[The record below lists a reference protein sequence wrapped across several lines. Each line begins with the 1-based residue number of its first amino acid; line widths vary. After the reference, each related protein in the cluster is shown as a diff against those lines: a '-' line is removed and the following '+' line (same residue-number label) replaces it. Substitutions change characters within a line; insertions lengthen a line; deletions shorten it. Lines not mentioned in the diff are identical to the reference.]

1 MSDLSEL
8 DLGSKRLRPYQCELI
23 EKVRNLVRQGRRRI
37 IVNSPT
43 GSGKTVLGCGL
54 IKLSSQRGKYS
65 MFMAPRRELIKQTA
79 AHLYDCDVRFSVIA
93 AGFEQMSGSEC
104 FIVSK
109 DTLASRTLRRKKIE
123 IPKTQLL
130 LHDECHTSAAK
141 EAMLLLTA
149 IEQANPGLVTIGLS
163 ATPGRSDGKGLGDFW
178 EEIVT
183 AASYESL
190 ISQGFLV
197 STRVFAPDCPNMK
210 GVRSIDWDSEAAK
223 RVDKPRLVGDVIQH
237 WIKFGESRKTI
248 AFGATV
254 SHAVHLRDEFLK
266 AGIPAAC
273 LDQSTPMDERD
284 QMIDDLKSGRIQVL
298 CNCDVLS
305 VGFDEPS
312 VGCVVLAAPT
322 RSLVRYRQRAGRALR
337 PHPDKGGNCIILDHC
352 LDDNT
357 EILTP
362 RGFVGRTAI
371 KDSDM
376 VAALDRTTG
385 KVSWQPILSRIDRN
399 VFDGEVMAE
408 AIGPS
413 INFRVTANHN
423 LVYKKRVGFDDPHW
437 PSEWLL
443 DPISSF
449 FNSAIRFKIPVSGVQ
464 DSQGVSLSD
473 PELRFIGW
481 FLTDGCLQRK
491 TDIGISQA
499 SHQPQLADLIKC
511 LDECGFDYR
520 KYETDSSLHYQYESA
535 PRKQLSFVVPKGTCP
550 ARPRRGWHR
559 LEPFIDKDF
568 SPLLE
573 DVTTEQFE
581 VLLHAIHLGDGC
593 KDRKSGRY
601 RITTGNPV
609 FASRLQSLCVR
620 RGFRCNIHTKPVP
633 ANQTR
638 KIKQTKPIYTLNIKK
653 MTDLTLHAPLSRSHC
668 TKLRIAG
675 SLPGERVWCV
685 ENPLGTLVIRRQ
697 GKVSVV
703 GNSGAVFMHG
713 FPDEDIEWPLEKSRS
728 IDQEYQK
735 KRGEGKTKE
744 PIVCQ
749 VCSCTY
755 SGLPACPN
763 CGSRQ
768 YRTGRSIA
776 IERGLLKEIK
786 REKKKPVVNSF
797 EQKQKYWNQCLAVMA
812 RKGRTCGAA
821 ARMYSRAIGSPP
833 WCTKGL
839 QRLPRNQDWK
849 LPVSQVFPNFAPT
862 VQNEPK

>member
-130 LHDECHTSAAK
+130 LHDECHTSVAK

-337 PHPDKGGNCIILDHC
+337 PHPDKGGNCIILDH
-352 LDDNT
+352 
-357 EILTP
+357 
-362 RGFVGRTAI
+362 
-371 KDSDM
+371 
-376 VAALDRTTG
+376 
-385 KVSWQPILSRIDRN
+385 
-399 VFDGEVMAE
+399 
-408 AIGPS
+408 
-413 INFRVTANHN
+413 
-423 LVYKKRVGFDDPHW
+423 
-437 PSEWLL
+437 
-443 DPISSF
+443 
-449 FNSAIRFKIPVSGVQ
+449 
-464 DSQGVSLSD
+464 
-473 PELRFIGW
+473 
-481 FLTDGCLQRK
+481 
-491 TDIGISQA
+491 
-499 SHQPQLADLIKC
+499 
-511 LDECGFDYR
+511 
-520 KYETDSSLHYQYESA
+520 
-535 PRKQLSFVVPKGTCP
+535 
-550 ARPRRGWHR
+550 
-559 LEPFIDKDF
+559 
-568 SPLLE
+568 
-573 DVTTEQFE
+573 
-581 VLLHAIHLGDGC
+581 
-593 KDRKSGRY
+593 
-601 RITTGNPV
+601 
-609 FASRLQSLCVR
+609 
-620 RGFRCNIHTKPVP
+620 
-633 ANQTR
+633 
-638 KIKQTKPIYTLNIKK
+638 
-653 MTDLTLHAPLSRSHC
+653 
-668 TKLRIAG
+668 
-675 SLPGERVWCV
+675 
-685 ENPLGTLVIRRQ
+685 
-697 GKVSVV
+697 
-703 GNSGAVFMHG
+703 SGAVFMHG

-821 ARMYSRAIGSPP
+821 ARMYSRAIGSSP
-833 WCTKGL
+833 WNTKGL
-839 QRLPRNQDWK
+839 QRVPKFGDWK
-849 LPVSQVFPNFAPT
+849 KPVAEVYPNFAPK
-862 VQNEPK
+862 VQNEPE